1 MAEPPRMR
9 PPAASVTERDVLL
22 ATERDVLLAT
32 KLHVPQPRAGFL
44 LRPRLLERLAEGM
57 SRALVLVCTP
67 AGFGKT
73 SLLGDWARRA
83 KQPTAWLSLDEGDN
97 DPARFWRYVAAA
109 LDPVCEGVGGRVAA
123 LLRGPQ
129 PPLEAVVTVVVN
141 ALAAQ
146 SDQTALVLDDYHLV
160 EAAPVHHSLGLLL
173 DRLPAQLRL
182 VVASRADPPLPLARL
197 RARGQLVELRAA
209 DLRFTPEE
217 TTVLLREVM
226 GLELSAASLAALG
239 ARTEGWV
246 AGLQLAALSLHGHAD
261 VTAFVAGFSGSH
273 RFVLDYLAE
282 EVLDRQPEPLPEFL
296 LETSV
301 LGRVCGPLADAVTGR
316 SDGQQLLEAVERA
329 NLFLVPLDE
338 VRGWWRYHQL
348 FADLLRARLQ
358 QADPDRVA
366 GLHRAA
372 AAWCERHG
380 LIDEAMRHAVAA
392 DDTVWAA
399 RLIEQHF
406 EALLRRSEDATL
418 RRWLEA
424 LPTEVV
430 RSRPR
435 LSLAQAFRA
444 LTGGRLEA
452 VESLLAD
459 AERAFAAVADEPYEP
474 SVGRAASLV
483 ANVPAAIAL
492 DRAAVAHFRGDAEQT
507 IALARQALAELDEG
521 EWMLESVT
529 RWYLAVAEW
538 LRGNPAEAERAFAS
552 MIASIARWRAA
563 GLRTLAAWGYHY
575 LGQVQRA
582 QGRLGAALGTYQEA
596 LAVVSEPDGQ
606 ALPAAG
612 VGYVGMAEVAY
623 QRGELDVAL
632 EDATQG
638 VALSRQLGWT
648 LPLVAGLAILAWIRQ
663 GQGDRVGALAA
674 IREAERVE
682 LSPAIV
688 GLLNP
693 LPAVRARLA
702 LADGEVADAARW
714 VRASGLAAEDE
725 PSYPREHEYLV
736 LARVLL
742 AEQAPQRALGLLK
755 RWHALAVTQGR
766 TGSIIELRALQ
777 ALALAAAGD
786 QAGALATL
794 AEALVLAAP
803 EGYLRVFV
811 DEGAPMAALLGKLAA
826 ATAKG
831 QATAARVPRPYL
843 GRLLGAFD
851 QAGLGVL
858 PRPRPGGVVVAGL
871 VAPLSAREL
880 EVLQLLAAGVSNRA
894 IAEELVIT
902 LDTVKRHVTHILDKL
917 GAANRTQAVTRARH
931 LGLLR

>member
-1 MAEPPRMR
+1 MCWRSGVARSARRPPGHSLQWRPRNLLVVGRAHACESPMAEPPRMS
-9 PPAASVTERDVLL
+9 PPAAGV
-22 ATERDVLLAT
+22 TERDVLLAT

-44 LRPRLLERLAEGM
+44 PRPRLLERLAEGM

-217 TTVLLREVM
+217 TTVLLRGVI

-261 VTAFVAGFSGSH
+261 VTAFVASFSGSH
-273 RFVLDYLAE
+273 RFVLDYLTE
-282 EVLDRQPEPLPEFL
+282 EVLDRQPEPLREFL

-301 LGRVCGPLADAVTGR
+301 LDRVCGPLADAVTGR
-316 SDGQQLLEAVERA
+316 SDGQQLLEQVERA

-424 LPTEVV
+424 LLAEVV

-444 LTGGRLEA
+444 VTGGRLEA

-507 IALARQALAELDEG
+507 IALARRAPAELDEG

-529 RWYLAVAEW
+529 RWYLAVAKW

-563 GLRTLAAWGYHY
+563 GLRVLAAWGYHY
-575 LGQVQRA
+575 LGQVRRA
-582 QGRLGAALGTYQEA
+582 QGRLGAALGTYPGGA
-596 LAVVSEPDGQ
+596 GGRLGAGRAGPAGCGRWVCGHGRGCLPARRARRRPGGRHPRRRVVQ
-606 ALPAAG
+606 AARLDPAAG
-612 VGYVGMAEVAY
+612 GGPGHPGSDSAGAGRPGPCPGGDPGGRAG
-623 QRGELDVAL
+623 RGEPCHRRPAQPS
-632 EDATQG
+632 TGG
-638 VALSRQLGWT
+638 V
-648 LPLVAGLAILAWIRQ
+648 GLAGPRPWPGRRRRPLGPGERPRRR
-663 GQGDRVGALAA
+663 GR
-674 IREAERVE
+674 AE
-682 LSPAIV
+682 
-688 GLLNP
+688 
-693 LPAVRARLA
+693 LPAR
-702 LADGEVADAARW
+702 
-714 VRASGLAAEDE
+714 
-725 PSYPREHEYLV
+725 
-736 LARVLL
+736 
-742 AEQAPQRALGLLK
+742 
-755 RWHALAVTQGR
+755 
-766 TGSIIELRALQ
+766 
-777 ALALAAAGD
+777 
-786 QAGALATL
+786 
-794 AEALVLAAP
+794 
-803 EGYLRVFV
+803 
-811 DEGAPMAALLGKLAA
+811 
-826 ATAKG
+826 
-831 QATAARVPRPYL
+831 ARVPGPGAWAAGAVACP
-843 GRLLGAFD
+843 GRD
-851 QAGLGVL
+851 
-858 PRPRPGGVVVAGL
+858 PGTVRRHHRAPGVAG
-871 VAPLSAREL
+871 
-880 EVLQLLAAGVSNRA
+880 AGVCGPR
-894 IAEELVIT
+894 
-902 LDTVKRHVTHILDKL
+902 R
-917 GAANRTQAVTRARH
+917 RARRAGH
-931 LGLLR
+931 PRRGARIRRARGLPAPPSSAPRSTPERHQPQADPTPHPTFGRCPGQRPSVASWR